1 MFVSGDEFTNIL
13 ETFAD
18 EHRPVLVAVDFSEDS
33 RAAVLWASAF
43 TTRVGGRLVV
53 LHVVHDP
60 ADQPGYYRSVSMKP
74 LQTMEQAAA
83 SMLDAF
89 VAQLKAEHPGLAA
102 LHAAENKLLSG
113 LPPGRI
119 VEAADLLHARL
130 IVIGSR
136 GMTGLPHLL
145 QGSVSERVVELAN
158 GPVVVIKAEENQRIA
173 ARKSTQEKKK
183 QRKRD
188 KRQKKQTGASL
199 ESEDPAARDRDAREV
214 GPGND

>member
-1 MFVSGDEFTNIL
+1 VSNAGNNQIL
-13 ETFAD
+13 EAFVD

-43 TTRVGGRLVV
+43 AARVGGSLVI

-60 ADQPGYYRSVSMKP
+60 ADQPGYYRSAGMKP
-74 LQTMEQAAA
+74 PQTMEQAATG
-83 SMLDAF
+83 MLDDF
-89 VAQLKAEHPGLAA
+89 VARLKAEHPGLAA
-102 LHAAENKLLSG
+102 LCSAEHKLLSG

-119 VEAADLLHARL
+119 AEAAELLHAKL

-158 GPVVVIKAEENQRIA
+158 GPVVVIKAEENQRKA
-173 ARKSTQEKKK
+173 AKKRKQEKKEKKRFEK
-183 QRKRD
+183 QLLKQSRSALSPAQDEAQTRD
-188 KRQKKQTGASL
+188 VEKPERADG
-199 ESEDPAARDRDAREV
+199 
-214 GPGND
+214 